1 MNDHDPFET
10 NGSSPPRSAGFR
22 DIPKF
27 RIFSPAGTVLL
38 RLVGRLV
45 FAFLL
50 GVALGLIGRVI
61 GAPRWMT
68 DGVAVTAGVLA
79 FGGVR

>member
-27 RIFSPAGTVLL
+27 RILPSARTVLF
-38 RLVGRLV
+38 RLVL
-45 FAFLL
+45 AFLV
-50 GVALGLIGRVI
+50 GAALGLIGHVI
-61 GAPRWMT
+61 GAPTWVT
-68 DGVAVTAGVLA
+68 DGVAVVAGVLA